1 MKLQS
6 EELQIHAA
14 EITDVR
20 KTIEREKLSKEMIQ
34 RLTQP
39 NTKKV
44 NRKAR
49 KMHQSNYLPHV
60 PINTSSE
67 ELNGYDFTHTTDP
80 MAYPTTES
88 SLIEINNDSGK
99 NDIFNKAKE
108 MMVQQERTI
117 SDVRLLHAKIEE
129 SLGEH
134 QEMKRKIDEL
144 KTEVS

>member
-39 NTKKV
+39 KTKKA
-44 NRKAR
+44 NRYSR
-49 KMHQSNYLPHV
+49 KMHRFNDLPRV
-60 PINTSSE
+60 PINISSGE
-67 ELNGYDFTHTTDP
+67 SSGYDSTHTTDP

-88 SLIEINNDSGK
+88 SLIEFNNNSEK
-99 NDIFNKAKE
+99 NDIINQAKE
-108 MMVQQERTI
+108 MMVQQKRTI
-117 SDVRLLHAKIEE
+117 SEVQLLHTKIAE
-129 SLGEH
+129 SFGEH
-134 QEMKRKIDEL
+134 QEMKRNIDEL